1 MKNKAIGIAMLTF
14 LACAQVQ
21 IVTSESIQ
29 AQTTQDR
36 QAEADRLLERG
47 NQLNKISQFREALQ
61 VFEKSLQ
68 IYREIKNLGS
78 SGFEGIN
85 V

>member
-47 NQLNKISQFREALQ
+47 NQLNNSPYADR
-61 VFEKSLQ
+61 KSRDL
-68 IYREIKNLGS
+68 I
-78 SGFEGIN
+78 
-85 V
+85 